1 MEKICQHSLKLQFVW
16 RTGRSWSWFDQSNFC
31 TGEVTKYKL
40 GRDTYMNST
49 HAFCLLPSAFCLLSW
64 QITPSSIHNCSYHIK
79 AESND
84 SSSFSNLCCIGVL
97 LSDKVL
103 AGLYNTSNTNS
114 LYIALHLALKHLQE
128 KIMVVRDS
136 NPWPLWYRCSGLPID
151 LTSELGAGCW
161 IVQQPAPSSRVY
173 NKPIIGLL

>member
-40 GRDTYMNST
+40 GRDTCMNST
-49 HAFCLLPSAFCLLSW
+49 HAFCLLPSIW
-64 QITPSSIHNCSYHIK
+64 QITPSSIHNSSYHIK

-114 LYIALHLALKHLQE
+114 LYIALHLALKHLQK

-136 NPWPLWYRCSGLPID
+136 NPWPLWYRCSAPPID